1 MASFFNIKKDRAV
14 FKFCFVH
21 YIRVNNNQMFSKLPA
36 FTKNFYFITALVFV
50 FWMLFFDSNDLLTQY
65 RLNKKLNDLEN
76 EKAYFEEK
84 IAEVKQD
91 REELLSNKDLLEKFA
106 RENYFMKKENEDLFI
121 IVEKD

>member
-1 MASFFNIKKDRAV
+1 
-14 FKFCFVH
+14 
-21 YIRVNNNQMFSKLPA
+21 MFSKFPS
-36 FTKNFYFITALVFV
+36 FTKNFYFITAFVFV
-50 FWMLFFDSNDLLTQY
+50 VWMLFFDSNDLLTQY

-106 RENYFMKKENEDLFI
+106 RENYFMKKKNEDLFI
-121 IVEKD
+121 IVEKE

>member
-1 MASFFNIKKDRAV
+1 
-14 FKFCFVH
+14 
-21 YIRVNNNQMFSKLPA
+21 MFSKLPS

-50 FWMLFFDSNDLLTQY
+50 VWMLFFDSNDLLTQY

-121 IVEKD
+121 IVEKE